1 MRHNNICLF
10 KRICHP
16 GFQFSGEAVHPLAQ
30 KNIRAVATGGSLNCL
45 STTFR
50 PNESKLKRLVG

>member
-1 MRHNNICLF
+1 VRSPSNFRHNNICLF

-30 KNIRAVATGGSLNCL
+30 KHPRRGDWWQLELPFDDPT
-45 STTFR
+45 
-50 PNESKLKRLVG
+50 

>member
-30 KNIRAVATGGSLNCL
+30 KNIRAVATNCL